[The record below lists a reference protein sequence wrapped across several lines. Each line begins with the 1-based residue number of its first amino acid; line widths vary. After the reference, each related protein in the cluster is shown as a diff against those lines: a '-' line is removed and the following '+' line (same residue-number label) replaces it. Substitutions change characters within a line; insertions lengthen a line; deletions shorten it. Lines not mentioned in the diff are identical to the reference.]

1 MVSTVNK
8 KIKFSFE
15 PITAD
20 DIRQQIK
27 RFDISKA
34 IQASDIP
41 TKLVKCFYNLIDDY
55 LQENLNS
62 CLKKGTSLKRFK
74 ILKVYPTH
82 KKGSKTVKSNS
93 RPISILPNLSK
104 IHKRLLYDQI
114 YTYFSNFSSQY
125 QCGFRKAYSTQY
137 CFLAMTE
144 KLKKARDNKKVCAA
158 VLTDLSKAFNCLLY
172 SLAVCTVLLQN
183 YMPLVLLLSP

>member
-1 MVSTVNK
+1 MVSIVNK
-8 KIKFSFE
+8 KKKFSFE

-20 DIRQQIK
+20 DIPQQIK

-62 CLKKGTSLKRFK
+62 CFKKGTSLKRFK

-82 KKGSKTVKSNS
+82 KKGSKTEKSNY

-104 IHKRLLYDQI
+104 IHKRLFYDQI
-114 YTYFSNFSSQY
+114 YTYFSNFSLNINVVFVRY
-125 QCGFRKAYSTQY
+125 
-137 CFLAMTE
+137 
-144 KLKKARDNKKVCAA
+144 
-158 VLTDLSKAFNCLLY
+158 
-172 SLAVCTVLLQN
+172 TVPN
-183 YMPLVLLLSP
+183 TAS